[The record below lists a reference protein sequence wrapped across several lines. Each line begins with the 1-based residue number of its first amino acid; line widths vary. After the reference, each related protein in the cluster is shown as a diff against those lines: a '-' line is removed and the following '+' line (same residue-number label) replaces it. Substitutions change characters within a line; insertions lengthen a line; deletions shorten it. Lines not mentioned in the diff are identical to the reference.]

1 MRAFAHHLPGT
12 DPRVEHAGLQ
22 TKHMISNIAR
32 ALVEAAV
39 VSLAAFLAL
48 ALAPL
53 PRAASQASL
62 SGSR

>member
-1 MRAFAHHLPGT
+1 
-12 DPRVEHAGLQ
+12 VEHAGLQ
-22 TKHMISNIAR
+22 TTHMNSNIAR